1 MLWSILL
8 AVSFAPPPEL
18 LPPPTEVQPVVEK
31 LPVTGLAP
39 AKLFPGLCLVKYR
52 VSTTSPECQAFFDQ
66 GLGYY
71 YSYVWIEAARS
82 FEMAAKADPDCAM
95 AWWGLSRAMERW
107 NNQFEKSNK
116 MAQKAYDLRERAS
129 QREQQLILARMQE
142 KGLLPNVGDAEARKK
157 KAIDTI
163 DNLLSLYDDDE
174 EGWYYRAQLAG
185 GAGLFGGQVSAVPF
199 YKALLRV
206 NPLHPGANH
215 ELVHYYENA
224 RRPALGFPYAEKYIE
239 SSPGIPHPYHMQ
251 AHLATR
257 IGRWDKTSD
266 RSARAIE
273 LERNYHKEQGVSPRE
288 DQQFDH
294 HMEVLTRSLIHD
306 GRFTECRAIKQ
317 EAQAA
322 GMHHTQQWFR
332 LYLAARDY
340 DEALKIVQEFRK
352 SDKLTAAY
360 LAAQVYLQQGDL
372 ARATPEVDVLRHAYQ
387 DRKNDRQLEMRLWE
401 VNGVLLCRTGA
412 VEDGLKLLERCVEKT
427 KNDYGAHSWGGGAYL
442 MEVWGLEALRGRNYN
457 VAEEA
462 LLEAVAHDPG
472 SVRGAL
478 GMQVL
483 CERTGRPQEA
493 RLFAEQ
499 ARRCWSHAEPHDFD
513 AELAA
518 IRSGVNTTTTAR
530 PNFPNA
536 ELIPVLPKCLE

>member
-1 MLWSILL
+1 
-8 AVSFAPPPEL
+8 
-18 LPPPTEVQPVVEK
+18 VQPAVEK
-31 LPVTGLAP
+31 LPITGLAP

-71 YSYVWIEAARS
+71 YSYVWMEAARS

-95 AWWGLSRAMERW
+95 AWWGLSRSLERW

-116 MAQKAYDLRERAS
+116 MAQKAYDLRDKAS

-142 KGLLPNVGDAEARKK
+142 KALLPNVGDAEARKK

-163 DNLLSLYDDDE
+163 DNLLALYDDDE

-273 LERNYHKEQGVSPRE
+273 LERAYHKEQGVNPRE
-288 DQQFDH
+288 DHQFDH
-294 HMEVLTRSLIHD
+294 HMEILTRSLIHD
-306 GRFTECRAIKQ
+306 GRFAECRAIKQ

-322 GMHHTQQWFR
+322 GLNHTLQWFR
-332 LYLAARDY
+332 LYLGARDY
-340 DEALKIVQEFRK
+340 DEALKIVQDYRK

-360 LAAQVYLQQGDL
+360 LSALVYLQQNDL
-372 ARATPEVDVLRHAYQ
+372 ARAIPEVDVLRHAYQ
-387 DRKNDRQLEMRLWE
+387 DRKNDKQLEMRLWE

-412 VEDGLKLLERCVEKT
+412 TDDGLKLLERCVEKT
-427 KNDYGAHSWGGGAYL
+427 KNDYSHHSWGGGAYF
-442 MEVWGLEALRGRNYN
+442 MEVWGIEALRGRNYP

-462 LLEAVAHDPG
+462 LLEAIAHDPG

-483 CERTGRPQEA
+483 CERTSRPQEA

-499 ARRCWSHAEPHDFD
+499 AHRCWNRADSHDFD
-513 AELAA
+513 AELTA

-530 PNFPNA
+530 PNYPNA
-536 ELIPVLPKCLE
+536 ELIPVMPKCVE